1 MAGPYQILERVG
13 NSYRIDLPDTIK
25 THPVFSPN
33 RLRKASEDPLPGQ
46 NNAPP
51 LPIQINGEE
60 EWEVEQI
67 LASKIVQGSLKYRVN
82 WKGYDPDPV
91 WYPAWN
97 FIGCPHRLRE
107 YHNRYP
113 DQPGPPKY
121 LNEWLRYWYDEN
133 GRQPPKHKDR
143 NAPETAVHPTLD
155 VSTVFCN
162 IIKNK
167 GITEMGLPKPEV
179 RLPKG
184 GGSVTDRA

>member
-33 RLRKASEDPLPGQ
+33 RLCKASEDPLPGQ

-91 WYPAWN
+91 WYPA
-97 FIGCPHRLRE
+97 
-107 YHNRYP
+107 
-113 DQPGPPKY
+113 
-121 LNEWLRYWYDEN
+121 
-133 GRQPPKHKDR
+133 
-143 NAPETAVHPTLD
+143 
-155 VSTVFCN
+155 
-162 IIKNK
+162 
-167 GITEMGLPKPEV
+167 
-179 RLPKG
+179 
-184 GGSVTDRA
+184 